1 MTRVLLPFLLLFA
14 VFPLQADPVQVMEG
28 FIDAVYRYDA
38 ETVYRMLSTE
48 NQASLSM
55 MIAMAKMQPAE
66 AAEQISRWIG
76 RQCSSQEVSCLT
88 ETGFVRVVL
97 DAPVLV
103 SQLPER
109 NRISC
114 TMASM
119 HGDTAIVMCEVDL
132 DSGGTEETCFA
143 LVLEQ
148 GEWRIG
154 QPFL

>member
-1 MTRVLLPFLLLFA
+1 MTRFLLPFLLLFT
-14 VFPLQADPVQVMEG
+14 VSLLSADPVQVMEG

-38 ETVYRMLSTE
+38 ETVFHMLSTE

-55 MIAMAKMQPAE
+55 MLTMAKMQPVA

-76 RQCSSQEVSCLT
+76 RQCSSQEVSRLT
-88 ETGFVRVVL
+88 ETSFVRVVL
-97 DAPVLV
+97 DAPVLL
-103 SQLPER
+103 SQLPDR
-109 NRISC
+109 NLINC
-114 TMASM
+114 SM
-119 HGDTAIVMCEVDL
+119 DSMRGDTAIVMCEVDL
-132 DSGGTEETCFA
+132 ASGGTEETRFA

>member
-1 MTRVLLPFLLLFA
+1 MTRLRLPFLLLFA
-14 VFPLQADPVQVMEG
+14 ASLLTANPVQVMEG

-38 ETVYRMLSTE
+38 ETVFSMLSAE

-55 MIAMAKMQPAE
+55 MITMAKMQPVA
-66 AAEQISRWIG
+66 AAEQISRWTG

-88 ETGFVRVVL
+88 ETSFVRVVL
-97 DAPVLV
+97 DGPVLV

-109 NRISC
+109 NLISC
-114 TMASM
+114 SM
-119 HGDTAIVMCEVDL
+119 DSMRGDTAIVMCEVDL
-132 DSGGTEETCFA
+132 ASGETEETRFA

>member
-1 MTRVLLPFLLLFA
+1 MTRLRLPFLLLFA
-14 VFPLQADPVQVMEG
+14 ASLLSADPVQVMEG

-38 ETVYRMLSTE
+38 ETVFSMLSAE

-55 MIAMAKMQPAE
+55 MLTMAKMQPVA
-66 AAEQISRWIG
+66 AAEQISRWTG

-88 ETGFVRVVL
+88 ETSFVRVVL
-97 DAPVLV
+97 DGPVLV

-109 NRISC
+109 NLINC
-114 TMASM
+114 SM
-119 HGDTAIVMCEVDL
+119 DSMRGDTAIVMCEVDL
-132 DSGGTEETCFA
+132 ASGETEETCFA

>member
-1 MTRVLLPFLLLFA
+1 MTRLLLPFLLLFT
-14 VFPLQADPVQVMEG
+14 VSLLSADPVQVMEG

-38 ETVYRMLSTE
+38 ETVFRMLSAE

-55 MIAMAKMQPAE
+55 MITMAKMQPAQ
-66 AAEQISRWIG
+66 AAEQISRWTG

-88 ETGFVRVVL
+88 ETSFVRVVL
-97 DAPVLV
+97 DGPVLV
-103 SQLPER
+103 SQLPDR

-114 TMASM
+114 SM
-119 HGDTAIVMCEVDL
+119 DSMRGDTAIVMCEVDL
-132 DSGGTEETCFA
+132 ASGGTEETCFA